1 MTSVL
6 PKTFTVII
14 TENTSLKVISAVD
27 DILKLKRLKMET
39 NEKTNFQIF
48 TDLMRLMV
56 FLEQ

>member
-27 DILKLKRLKMET
+27 DILKLKRLKTET
-39 NEKTNFQIF
+39 NEKTNFHVF
-48 TDLMRLMV
+48 TALTRLMV